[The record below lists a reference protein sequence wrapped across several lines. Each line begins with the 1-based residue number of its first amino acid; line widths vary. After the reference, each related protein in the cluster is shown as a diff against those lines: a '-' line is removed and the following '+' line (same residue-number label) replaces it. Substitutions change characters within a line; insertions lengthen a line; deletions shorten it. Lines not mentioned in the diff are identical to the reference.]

1 VDDERYARCFFAAV
15 APAYPLVEWLFRAS
29 YRRAVELLV
38 AGAGG
43 VPLHSAL
50 DVGTGTGLLAGVL
63 AERLPAVTGVDT
75 VPAML
80 RVARRRHHGRVSFL
94 EMDATCLDFPP
105 ASFDVAA
112 AGLVLH
118 GMAGAR
124 RQAVLEEMR
133 RVARHRLLVIDYI
146 PHRNPLVQAIEFVER
161 GHYRE
166 IIAEIPDQL
175 RWVGTDLSIHP
186 LNPVLGAYLVRLGG
200 QEGDNGRAE
209 RRECP

>member
-1 VDDERYARCFFAAV
+1 MDDERYARRFFAAV
-15 APAYPLVEWLFRAS
+15 APAYPLVERLFRAS
-29 YRRAVELLV
+29 YLRAVELLL

-50 DVGTGTGLLAGVL
+50 DVGTGTGLLAGLL
-63 AERLPAVTGVDT
+63 AERIPAVTGIDT

-80 RVARRRHHGRVSFL
+80 RVARRRHGRVSFL

-133 RVARHRLLVIDYI
+133 RVARRRLLIIDYI
-146 PHRNPLVQAIEFVER
+146 PHRNVLVQAVEFVER

-166 IIAEIPDQL
+166 FVAEIPDQL
-175 RWVGTDLSIHP
+175 RQVGTDLSIHP

-200 QEGDNGRAE
+200 QEGDYGRAE